1 MDKLYRGFESHFF
14 CFLQISKIIMFFYL
28 KVSCKDKRI
37 LKKFTTVLTKIKSL
51 SIFLKS
57 FPTYEKRK
65 FVTVLKSPHVNK
77 TAQEQFEYRYY
88 CKRFLIWSVK
98 PLIFFS
104 LLKKLKNLSFL
115 GINLEVKGLFERNK
129 TNKHSLKMISPD
141 NIILTDIPKMYV
153 SHKFKVNKQAG
164 ITQTNSNNSR
174 NSLLLKKYIQLFDL
188 YGEILLRD
196 VFYFSFSMH
205 L

>member
-1 MDKLYRGFESHFF
+1 
-14 CFLQISKIIMFFYL
+14 MFFYL
-28 KVSCKDKRI
+28 KVSCKDARI

-57 FPTYEKRK
+57 FPTYKKRK

-77 TAQEQFEYRYY
+77 TAQEQFEYRFY
-88 CKRFLIWSVK
+88 CKCFLIRSVK
-98 PLIFFS
+98 PLTFFS

-129 TNKHSLKMISPD
+129 ANKHSLKMISPD
-141 NIILTDIPKMYV
+141 NMILTNTTKM
-153 SHKFKVNKQAG
+153 SVNKQKFKINKQARVA
-164 ITQTNSNNSR
+164 QMVLNNSR
-174 NSLLLKKYIQLFDL
+174 GSLLLKKYIQLFDL
-188 YGEILLRD
+188 YGEISLRN

>member
-1 MDKLYRGFESHFF
+1 
-14 CFLQISKIIMFFYL
+14 MFFYL
-28 KVSCKDKRI
+28 KVSCKDERI

-77 TAQEQFEYRYY
+77 TAQEQFEYRFY
-88 CKRFLIWSVK
+88 CKRFLISSVK
-98 PLIFFS
+98 PLTLFS

-115 GINLEVKGLFERNK
+115 GMNLKVIGLFGKNR

-141 NIILTDIPKMYV
+141 NIVLTNIPKRYV
-153 SHKFKVNKQAG
+153 NNKQKFKTNKQAR
-164 ITQTNSNNSR
+164 ISQTVSNNSR

-188 YGEILLRD
+188 YGEISLRD
-196 VFYFSFSMH
+196 VFCFPCIFSSVG
-205 L
+205 